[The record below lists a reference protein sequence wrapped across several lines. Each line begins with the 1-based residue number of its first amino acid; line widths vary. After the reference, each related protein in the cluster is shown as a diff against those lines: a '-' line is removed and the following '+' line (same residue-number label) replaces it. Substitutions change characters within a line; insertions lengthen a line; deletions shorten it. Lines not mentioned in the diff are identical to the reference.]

1 MNEKRDAL
9 VQAKRAGTPSYSF
22 KVGDSV
28 ILGAIESVH
37 VEKVLYDGL
46 CYEVCCTKVDKTTG
60 KRTLEHRIE
69 PWYKIRPKFFGKSEF
84 TTNEVIRQ
92 NKAIDNARR
101 AFERKV
107 NQQSARVDEAIKQYL
122 KDEFDFGDAV
132 AAEVFEMAWEH
143 GHPCGFDEV
152 LIDAQS
158 YGEFVKSILAAYEK
172 ERNV

>member
-1 MNEKRDAL
+1 MTYNDVRDIIEDVRKQTENLYAERR
-9 VQAKRAGTPSYSF
+9 QNPPARKYSDDF
-22 KVGDSV
+22 VFDENQSV
-28 ILGAIESVH
+28 RWNRE
-37 VEKVLYDGL
+37 
-46 CYEVCCTKVDKTTG
+46 
-60 KRTLEHRIE
+60 
-69 PWYKIRPKFFGKSEF
+69 
-84 TTNEVIRQ
+84 EVIRQ

-107 NQQSARVDEAIKQYL
+107 NRQSARVDEAIKQYL

-132 AAEVFEMAWEH
+132 AAKVFEMAWEH
-143 GHPCGFDEV
+143 GHPCEFDEV

>member
-84 TTNEVIRQ
+84 TTNEGIRLNYSNITSQ
-92 NKAIDNARR
+92 LPPHLKEGACESADSQIIPARR
-101 AFERKV
+101 IVR
-107 NQQSARVDEAIKQYL
+107 
-122 KDEFDFGDAV
+122 
-132 AAEVFEMAWEH
+132 H
-143 GHPCGFDEV
+143 GTVRATEYNRLSPV
-152 LIDAQS
+152 LRPA
-158 YGEFVKSILAAYEK
+158 
-172 ERNV
+172 

>member
-1 MNEKRDAL
+1 MEYGFIDY
-9 VQAKRAGTPSYSF
+9 V
-22 KVGDSV
+22 
-28 ILGAIESVH
+28 
-37 VEKVLYDGL
+37 YDG
-46 CYEVCCTKVDKTTG
+46 
-60 KRTLEHRIE
+60 
-69 PWYKIRPKFFGKSEF
+69 
-84 TTNEVIRQ
+84 
-92 NKAIDNARR
+92 KAIDNARR

-132 AAEVFEMAWEH
+132 AAKVFEMAWEH